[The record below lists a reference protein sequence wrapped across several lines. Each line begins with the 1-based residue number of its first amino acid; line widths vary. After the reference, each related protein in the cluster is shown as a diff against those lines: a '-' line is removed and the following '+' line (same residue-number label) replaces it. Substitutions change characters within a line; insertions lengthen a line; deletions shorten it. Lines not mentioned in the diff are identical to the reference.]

1 MDIQVPTWQKISNFA
16 AKQNN
21 ITPAMHTKFTLL
33 ALTIM
38 PWAAASAQ
46 EYSSAFNTLRLP
58 ASAHVAALGGQ
69 NVSLIE
75 SSPTVGWTN
84 PALYANADDKCV
96 AFNFMTYA
104 VGSQWM
110 GAHFTK
116 AFGERHTL
124 AVGAQYMNYGSMDET
139 DESGTVTGTVNA
151 KDFVVGA
158 GYSYLLSDR
167 WSGGANAKF
176 FVSNLAGYSAMALSV
191 DVGLNYYDEENDLS
205 VSTSLQN
212 VGTQVKAYDNG
223 IHTHLPFALSV
234 GFSKGMAHLPVRIHV
249 TMTDVTRWKSSYYV
263 LPEDKDNTDQQKVSF
278 GKKALNHFIVGVDI
292 LPTDYLYIAAGYN
305 FRRAYELKAA
315 GSSHFAGL
323 SVGAGLNIKRFKLG
337 VSYAQ
342 YHQAGNSI
350 MANVAYS
357 L

>member
-1 MDIQVPTWQKISNFA
+1 
-16 AKQNN
+16 
-21 ITPAMHTKFTLL
+21 MHTKFTLL
-33 ALTIM
+33 ALSLL
-38 PWAAASAQ
+38 PWATASAQ

-58 ASAHVAALGGQ
+58 ASVHVAALGGQ

-75 SSPTVGWTN
+75 DAPTAGWAN
-84 PALYANADDKCV
+84 PALYANAADKSL
-96 AFNFMTYA
+96 ALNIMTYA

-124 AVGAQYMNYGSMDET
+124 AVGAQYMNFGSMDET
-139 DESGTVTGTVNA
+139 DETGATTGSINA
-151 KDFVVGA
+151 KDFVIGA

-176 FVSNLAGYSAMALSV
+176 LVSNLAGYSAMALSV
-191 DVGLNYYDEENDLS
+191 DVGLNYYDEDNDLS

-212 VGTQVKAYDNG
+212 VGTQVKAYENG

-234 GFSKGMAHLPVRIHV
+234 GFTKGMAHLPVRFHV

-263 LPEDKDNTDQQKVSF
+263 LPENKDNEDKQKVSF
-278 GKKALNHFIVGVDI
+278 GKKALNHFIVGVDV
-292 LPTDYLYIAAGYN
+292 LPTDYLYIAAAYN
-305 FRRAYELKAA
+305 FRRAYELKAS
-315 GSSHFAGL
+315 GSSHLAGF
-323 SVGAGLNIKRFKLG
+323 SVGAGLNIKRFQFG
-337 VSYAQ
+337 ISYAK

-350 MANVAYS
+350 MASAAYT